1 MNLPTI
7 TVPKSGVNLGIA
19 KYLPFAMPTVSIA
32 IALLVAY
39 FVIWPKFGE
48 VLSMRTTNKQMDV
61 QASQLEEK
69 AQVLS
74 VLSQDKVVLEKQLAQ
89 AEKLLP
95 STNGIFFI
103 LREIEQAAASSG
115 ILLEKTDVDAKSLS
129 SGQAGTGAPAPPD
142 KSASSVKG
150 VSPSVV
156 VKVALTGG
164 YKSFLQFLGFLY
176 NNSRVVS
183 VDDLTLSSSSQDNS
197 SVVRASITINAFWK
211 PLPKD
216 LGSIDKPVDRLSDAE
231 NSRLSAVETVQMASP
246 SAAPNVSYGRSDL
259 FAPF

>member
-142 KSASSVKG
+142 AVTTPVTASV
-150 VSPSVV
+150 PR
-156 VKVALTGG
+156 T
-164 YKSFLQFLGFLY
+164 
-176 NNSRVVS
+176 
-183 VDDLTLSSSSQDNS
+183 DT
-197 SVVRASITINAFWK
+197 
-211 PLPKD
+211 
-216 LGSIDKPVDRLSDAE
+216 
-231 NSRLSAVETVQMASP
+231 
-246 SAAPNVSYGRSDL
+246 
-259 FAPF
+259 